1 MIVTGGHADGADLL
15 DDGAGQLSIPGPM
28 HPDGAAHGSG
38 CTHSSSLAA
47 LLALGFP
54 LREAAVEARRLAGEA
69 IASGLRDV
77 GDGPGPV
84 DALGRSPRGARV
96 PPLT

>member
-15 DDGAGQLSIPGPM
+15 DDGSGQLSIPGPI

-54 LREAAVEARRLAGEA
+54 LRAAAIEARRLVGAA
-69 IASGLRDV
+69 IERGLRDV
-77 GDGPGPV
+77 GAGPGPV
-84 DALGRSPRGARV
+84 DALDLAARR
-96 PPLT
+96 PLRR